1 MYIYYLSCM
10 PDMMN
15 DDFVVYTRVEFLFYT
30 STQYVLQK
38 LPHRSDPPP
47 SPSLFR
53 KILYEFHNVIISAF
67 SQNILVLLLDYYYT
81 NGPKRIIPIMM
92 CIYK

>member
-47 SPSLFR
+47 SPSLLPPSSSLFR

-67 SQNILVLLLDYYYT
+67 SQNIFLFYYY
-81 NGPKRIIPIMM
+81 
-92 CIYK
+92 Y